1 LLNKAGGKKHLWPM
15 IIAPIPADE
24 QERLAALKRLR
35 ILDTGPEQEYDD
47 FTLLASRICGTPIAL
62 ISLLD
67 ETRQWFKS
75 RVGLDA
81 PETPRDLAFCAH
93 AIADPTEVLIVG
105 DAADDPRF
113 LDNPLVTGE
122 PRIRFYAGVPLVTPE
137 HHALGTLCVIDD
149 RPRDLESSQVT
160 ALRALARQ
168 LAGRLELRAAHAELA
183 GRNAELE
190 RLQAEN
196 NRFIG
201 MAAHDLRN
209 PLQAIGG
216 YGRLMANGVIG
227 PVTGE
232 QSKALEAV
240 TRNCSMMLTLVN
252 DILSLSKV
260 NAGELD
266 LDLRP
271 ADVATL
277 AERNA
282 DLNRLLAEAKE
293 ISVEFS
299 AEPGLPS
306 VPVDA
311 FRVEQVLNNLIGN
324 AVKFSHRGSAVR
336 VSVTREGDAVKVS
349 VADQGQ
355 GIPANELQRL
365 FVPFSKTSVKGT
377 EGESSTG
384 LGLAI
389 TKRIVEAH
397 GGMLEVSSEVGKGS
411 TFTFTLPTG

>member
-1 LLNKAGGKKHLWPM
+1 M
-15 IIAPIPADE
+15 VIAPIPADE
-24 QERLAALKRLR
+24 PERLAALKRLR
-35 ILDTGPEQEYDD
+35 ILDTPPEQEYDD

-93 AIADPTEVLIVG
+93 AIADPAGILIVG
-105 DAADDPRF
+105 DAAEDPRF

-122 PRIRFYAGVPLVTPE
+122 PRIRFYAGAPLVTPE

-149 RPRDLESSQVT
+149 RPRDLEPAQVS
-160 ALRALARQ
+160 ALQALARQ
-168 LAGRLELRAAHAELA
+168 LAGRLELRAAHADMAL
-183 GRNAELE
+183 RNAELE

-227 PVTGE
+227 SVTAE
-232 QSKALEAV
+232 QAKALEAV
-240 TRNCSMMLTLVN
+240 TRNCSMMLTLVD

-260 NAGELD
+260 NAGALELETV
-266 LDLRP
+266 P
-271 ADVATL
+271 TDVAAL
-277 AERNA
+277 AGRNA
-282 DLNRLLAEAKE
+282 ELNRLLAEAKE
-293 ISVEFS
+293 IGIEFH
-299 AEPGLPS
+299 ADAALPKI
-306 VPVDA
+306 PVDA
-311 FRVEQVLNNLIGN
+311 FRIEQVLNNLIGN
-324 AVKFSHRGSAVR
+324 AVKFSHRGTTVR
-336 VSVTREGDAVKVS
+336 VSVTAGENGEGVKIA

-355 GIPANELQRL
+355 GIPPDDLRKL
-365 FVPFSKTSVKGT
+365 FLPFSKTSVKGT

-389 TKRIVEAH
+389 SKRIVEAH
-397 GGMLEVSSEVGKGS
+397 GGRMEVTSEPGKGS
-411 TFTFTLPTG
+411 TFAFTLPG